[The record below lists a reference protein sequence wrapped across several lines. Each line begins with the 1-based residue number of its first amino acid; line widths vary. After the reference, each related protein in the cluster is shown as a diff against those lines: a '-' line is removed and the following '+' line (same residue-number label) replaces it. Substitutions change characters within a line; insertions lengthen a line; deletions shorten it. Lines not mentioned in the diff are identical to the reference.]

1 MKILFIGD
9 VVGRAGRDV
18 VTGRL
23 PGLRDELGLD
33 FVVLNGENAAAGFGI
48 TAKICAEFY
57 AAGADVIT
65 TGNHVWDQREI
76 ITYIDSDPRLLRP
89 LNYPKGT
96 PGRGAGVFEAK
107 RGRKVLVV
115 HVMCRLFMPTLDDP
129 FAAVEAALAQHRL
142 GGTVAAC
149 VVDIHGE
156 ATSEKMALGHVVDGR
171 ASLAVGSHTHVPTA
185 DAQILPGGTA
195 YHTDAGM
202 CGDYDSVIGM
212 EKSLAVARFTRQM
225 ADRPT
230 DARARRGNAVRHRG
244 RDRRYHRACARRP
257 AIAPRWSACPD
268 AARLNAPDWTARA
281 DCAIIGRGH
290 SGIRRRLT

>member
-89 LNYPKGT
+89 LNYPRGT

-129 FAAVEAALAQHRL
+129 FAAVEAVLAQHRL

-195 YHTDAGM
+195 YQTDAGM

-225 ADRPT
+225 PT
-230 DARARRGNAVRHRG
+230 G
-244 RDRRYHRACARRP
+244 
-257 AIAPRWSACPD
+257 
-268 AARLNAPDWTARA
+268 
-281 DCAIIGRGH
+281 
-290 SGIRRRLT
+290 RLTPALGEATLCGTVVETDDTTGLALSVQPLRLGGRLAQTLPD